1 MRSAAMSEPAAS
13 ASSLPFQRVAIIGCG
28 LMGGSLA
35 LALRAAGRAGHI
47 TGYSTTP
54 ASLQAA
60 LDQGVIDQAATSA
73 AQAAQG
79 ADLVVL
85 AVPVG
90 AMAPSFAAI
99 APVLAPGALVIDVGS
114 TKSDVIAAARAH
126 LGPRLPDFVP
136 CHPIAGKEKAGSAAA
151 SATLYRDR
159 RAVVTP
165 LPENPSAQV
174 ARATSLWRAV
184 GCEVVTMDAAQH
196 DTAFAA
202 VSHLPHLLA
211 FAYVNG
217 LLDQPDGAAFMA
229 AGGPGFRDFSR
240 IAGSEPAMWR
250 DVLLANRDQVLAQSH
265 AFRQA
270 LDQIEADLRAG
281 AGDALAARIQQASD
295 ARAAWVLGGPGNTSP
310 HDG

>member
-1 MRSAAMSEPAAS
+1 MSEPAAP
-13 ASSLPFQRVAIIGCG
+13 ASSIPFQRVAIIGCG

-35 LALRAAGRAGHI
+35 LALRAAARAEYI
-47 TGYSTTP
+47 TGYSSTA
-54 ASLQAA
+54 ASVQAA
-60 LDQGVIDQAATSA
+60 LDQGVIDEAATSA

-79 ADLVVL
+79 ADLIVL

-90 AMAPSFAAI
+90 AMASSFAAI
-99 APVLAPGALVIDVGS
+99 APVLVPGALVIDVGS
-114 TKSDVIAAARAH
+114 TKGDVIAAARAH

-136 CHPIAGKEKAGSAAA
+136 CHPIAGKEKAGGAAA

-159 RAVVTP
+159 RAIVTP
-165 LPENPSAQV
+165 LPENSPTQV
-174 ARATSLWRAV
+174 ARAEGLWRAV

-196 DTAFAA
+196 DSAFAA

-211 FAYVNG
+211 FAYING
-217 LLDQPDGAAFMA
+217 LLDQPEGTAFMA

-250 DVLLANRDQVLAQSH
+250 DVLLANRDQVLAQSQ

-270 LDQIEADLRAG
+270 LDQIEADLHAG
-281 AGDALAARIQQASD
+281 AGDALAARIQRASQ
-295 ARAAWVLGGPGNTSP
+295 ARATWVLGGPGTASP
-310 HDG
+310 HEG